1 MNPEWTKKVDAVL
14 DRVRDPESGLPVAE
28 LGIVK
33 KVRLSEQEKTLY
45 VFLDTYGHLPR
56 CVTCAAIAQTVL
68 AGIARDLET
77 AFREAFPGIAV
88 EIVPAGAP

>member
-1 MNPEWTKKVDAVL
+1 MNAEWTKKVDAVL
-14 DRVRDPESGLPVAE
+14 DRVRDPESGLPVSD

-33 KVRLSEQEKTLY
+33 RVRLSEQEKTLY

-68 AGIARDLET
+68 AGIARDLQA
-77 AFREAFPGIAV
+77 AFGEAFPGM
-88 EIVPAGAP
+88 EITILPAGPK